1 MKEMRS
7 LCVFLVLFSLLLVII
22 HVYVNAH
29 VKMHLGSVHEARK
42 DLEDSTMSKDKEI
55 KKDQFVRDFDAQ
67 PNLKMFTKGFNPKPS
82 SLVSN
87 EDPSKST
94 NGCPPKNN

>member
-1 MKEMRS
+1 MRS

-29 VKMHLGSVHEARK
+29 VKMHVLGSVREARK

-55 KKDQFVRDFDAQ
+55 KTNQFVRDFDAQ
-67 PNLKMFTKGFNPKPS
+67 PNLKMFTKSFNPKPS

-87 EDPSKST
+87 EGPPKST
-94 NGCPPKNN
+94 NGCPPKHN